1 MKNLNIGDI
10 FYILTDYDFLRI
22 CKVRICK
29 VIKLIDFGDK
39 MRRII
44 YEYADDFF
52 QIMTSRYI
60 DISTDKTGDTIFID
74 SGMTIYTKKEK
85 AVEAL
90 NAAIKNLEEQKK
102 KLNGI

>member
-1 MKNLNIGDI
+1 MKDLNIGDI
-10 FYILTDYDFLRI
+10 FYILTDYGFL
-22 CKVRICK
+22 RICK

-52 QIMTSRYI
+52 QIMTSRHL
-60 DISTDKTGDTIFID
+60 DIRTDKTDNTIFID
-74 SGMTIYTKKEK
+74 SGITIYTKKEEV
-85 AVEAL
+85 VEAL

-102 KLNGI
+102 KLNEI

>member
-1 MKNLNIGDI
+1 MKNLNIDDI
-10 FYILTDYDFLRI
+10 FYILTDCGVL
-22 CKVRICK
+22 RICK

-52 QIMTSRYI
+52 QIMTSRHI
-60 DISTDKTGDTIFID
+60 DIRTDKAGDTIFID
-74 SGMTIYTKKEK
+74 SDMAIYTKKEE
-85 AVEAL
+85 VVGAL
-90 NAAIKNLEEQKK
+90 NAAIKNLKEQKK